1 MNVFLSVLLT
11 SKCGWQ
17 EGKVLLA
24 TEEELKKEGG
34 VYGTNTSVKINS

>member
-24 TEEELKKEGG
+24 TEEKEGG